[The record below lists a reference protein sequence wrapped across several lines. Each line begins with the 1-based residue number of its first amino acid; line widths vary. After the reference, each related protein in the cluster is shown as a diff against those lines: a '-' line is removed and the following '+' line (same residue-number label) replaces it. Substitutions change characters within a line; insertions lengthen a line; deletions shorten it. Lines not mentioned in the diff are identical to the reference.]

1 MKKRYYL
8 SMLSIYLL
16 SLAIDCIYLTSHKSL
31 YMFLSMT
38 IPNFLT
44 FGLVNL
50 LGTYLLYK
58 PIDKMFKRKLA
69 PEKVA
74 KRINHLAWHSA
85 IWIFFVGILSGLAL
99 MISVFFF
106 DMAAEVADMSN
117 MPPIFFISVIP
128 STLFTSAILPSFI
141 TFFLIRI
148 YNIDL
153 KSIIFLKFQ
162 LRYPEGKNRI
172 GQTLFLILF
181 ILCIF
186 PILIRILDLIATS
199 CVTLEEYSR
208 MMDISYIET
217 SLSDQYIY
225 LLGAIFA
232 VVFIPRAF
240 TKPIYSLL
248 GEMDKV
254 SQGDYSTRAAIIS
267 NDEVGLLTTKFN
279 EMLHELELSRN
290 KQVEYSKQLE
300 QNLEQLNRE
309 IEDRE
314 RAEELAR
321 QHQKKLF
328 HSEKMASV
336 GTLVSGVAHEINNPN
351 NFILLNSDNLADVW
365 KDLIPLLDKYA
376 EDNGDFMVAGLNY
389 SEIRDEISLII
400 NGVKEGS
407 LRIKK
412 IVQTL
417 KDFARK
423 DPGNLD
429 QEVDLAEVIDDSTT
443 ILTGLIKKN
452 TDQFSI
458 NILEN
463 LPKIKGN
470 IQQIEQVVINLL
482 SNACESLENRNKA
495 IYISTAIDDNSVS
508 IIVRD
513 EGKGI
518 SSEDLKYIMDPF
530 FTTKRDSGGTGL
542 GLSISYNIIKEHGGE
557 LSILSEPGKGTT
569 ATIKLPKEYVKI

>member
-16 SLAIDCIYLTSHKSL
+16 SLAMDCIYLTSHKSL
-31 YMFLSMT
+31 SMFISMT
-38 IPNFLT
+38 LSNFLV

-50 LGTYLLYK
+50 IGIHFLYK
-58 PIDKMFKRKLA
+58 PIDKMFMGKIE
-69 PEKVA
+69 PVKV
-74 KRINHLAWHSA
+74 KQRINLLAWHSS
-85 IWIFFVGILSGLAL
+85 IWIFFVGILSGFVLL
-99 MISVFFF
+99 ISVFIFG
-106 DMAAEVADMSN
+106 MASEVANMDN

-141 TFFLIRI
+141 TFFLIRD
-148 YNIDL
+148 YTLDL
-153 KSIIFLKFQ
+153 KSKIFSQFKIK
-162 LRYPEGKNRI
+162 YSEGKHRI

-181 ILCIF
+181 ILCFF
-186 PILIRILDLIATS
+186 PILTKILDLIATS
-199 CVTLEEYSR
+199 CVTLEEYTQ

-217 SLSDQYIY
+217 SLNEQYII
-225 LLGAIFA
+225 LLGVLFA
-232 VVFIPRAF
+232 VVFIPRSF

-248 GEMDKV
+248 REIGKV

-267 NDEVGLLTTKFN
+267 NDEIGVLTKKFN
-279 EMLHELELSRN
+279 EMVQELEISRN
-290 KQVEYSKQLE
+290 KQIEYSQRLE
-300 QNLEQLNRE
+300 KNLEQLNKE
-309 IEDRE
+309 IVERE

-321 QHQKKLF
+321 QHQQKLF
-328 HSEKMASV
+328 QSEKMASV

-376 EDNGDFMVAGLNY
+376 ENKGDFIVAGLNY
-389 SEIRDEISLII
+389 SEIRGEISLII

-417 KDFARK
+417 KDFVRK

-429 QEVDLAEVIDDSTT
+429 QEVDILEVIDDSIT

-452 TDQFSI
+452 TDQFSL
-458 NILEN
+458 NVLEN

-470 IQQIEQVVINLL
+470 IQQIEQVLINLL

-495 IYISTAIDDNSVS
+495 INISTTIDDSIVS

-518 SSEDLKYIMDPF
+518 SPEDLKFVMDPF

-542 GLSISYNIIKEHGGE
+542 GLSISYNIIKVHGGE
-557 LSILSEPGKGTT
+557 LVITSEPGKGTT
-569 ATIKLPKEYVKI
+569 ATIKLPL